1 MSAVESIE
9 RIRALL
15 ALYRESQYDV
25 ELPAG
30 SIATIRV
37 GESAPAQIAEWIGAS
52 EFAAFMTACNPHSR
66 SLNDDENEHRL
77 DALRRQVLEHGG
89 AFLAG
94 VGHVPGESWREP
106 SLLVRGLD
114 SATVDALAHE
124 YEQNGILIVPAR
136 AAAFLKLY
144 RSDWQLALGR
154 VADVEWATSR

>member
-1 MSAVESIE
+1 MNAVESIE

-15 ALYRESQYDV
+15 ALYRESHYDV
-25 ELPAG
+25 DLPEG
-30 SIATIRV
+30 GIATIRV

-66 SLNDDENEHRL
+66 SLTNDENEHRL
-77 DALRRQVLEHGG
+77 DALRRQVLQHGG

-94 VGHVPGESWREP
+94 AGHVPGESWREP

-114 SATVDALAHE
+114 AATVDALARE
-124 YEQNGILIVPAR
+124 YGQNGILIVPAH

-144 RSDWQLALGR
+144 RSDWELALGR
-154 VADVEWATSR
+154 VAEVEWATSR

>member
-1 MSAVESIE
+1 MSAVEPIE

-30 SIATIRV
+30 GIATIRV
-37 GESAPAQIAEWIGAS
+37 GESAPAQITEWIGAS

-77 DALRRQVLEHGG
+77 DALRRQVLQHGG

-94 VGHVPGESWREP
+94 AGHIPGERWRDPNEIE
-106 SLLVRGLD
+106 LFLNQDIG
-114 SATVDALAHE
+114 
-124 YEQNGILIVPAR
+124 GPANN
-136 AAAFLKLY
+136 L
-144 RSDWQLALGR
+144 SGP
-154 VADVEWATSR
+154 TSRPSQPAPFLRFRPSSLPDCGPD